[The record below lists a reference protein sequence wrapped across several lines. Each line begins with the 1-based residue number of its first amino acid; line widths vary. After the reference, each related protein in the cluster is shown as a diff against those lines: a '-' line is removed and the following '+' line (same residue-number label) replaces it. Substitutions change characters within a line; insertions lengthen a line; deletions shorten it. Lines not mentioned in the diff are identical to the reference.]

1 MKLRWPG
8 PPQTLWPVLRD
19 QRRTGWLF
27 VLVPM
32 LLFLAFSVYP
42 MLFAGYLSLTEF
54 TFTKAPVFIGLRNF
68 ARLLDDQ
75 VFHTALANTALYSLG
90 VVPSGMALSLLLA
103 LLLNQRIRGIT
114 LFRIAFYMPVVTS
127 TVASGMVWLWMYAP
141 DSGIINQALS
151 SLGLPPQRWL
161 LDPQLALPSV
171 MVMAVWKNLGYTMMI
186 YLAALQGIPGH
197 LYESAELDG
206 ANAWDKLWAITLPL
220 IKPATF
226 FIFVTSVISS
236 FQVFGSVYVMTK
248 GGPGYATTTVVHQVY
263 LNAFRY
269 LRMGYASAEALILFV
284 VIFALSLIN
293 WRFLRSDV
301 EYW

>member
-8 PPQTLWPVLRD
+8 TPQTLWPVLRD

-42 MLFAGYLSLTEF
+42 MLYAGYLSLTEF

-68 ARLLDDQ
+68 ARLVDDQ
-75 VFHTALANTALYSLG
+75 VFQTALVNTIIYSLG

-141 DSGIINQALS
+141 DSGIINQALAG
-151 SLGLPPQRWL
+151 LGLPAQRWL
-161 LDPQLALPSV
+161 LDPRLALPAV

-226 FIFVTSVISS
+226 FIFVTSIISS